1 MMDNTMS
8 LMLEKILQRIES
20 LAAVTAE
27 LKENSIEQN
36 DKIDRLAADSFE
48 IKEELKKLNVK
59 VENSIDPNIRLL
71 AEGHSSIA
79 QIMRDVQDI
88 KKEQQD
94 MKINVDALMNV
105 VPEHNSKIEEL
116 KKHA

>member
-1 MMDNTMS
+1 MDNTMS

-59 VENSIDPNIRLL
+59 VEKMCIRDRNNGLHRPL
-71 AEGHSSIA
+71 GLS
-79 QIMRDVQDI
+79 
-88 KKEQQD
+88 
-94 MKINVDALMNV
+94 N
-105 VPEHNSKIEEL
+105 
-116 KKHA
+116 